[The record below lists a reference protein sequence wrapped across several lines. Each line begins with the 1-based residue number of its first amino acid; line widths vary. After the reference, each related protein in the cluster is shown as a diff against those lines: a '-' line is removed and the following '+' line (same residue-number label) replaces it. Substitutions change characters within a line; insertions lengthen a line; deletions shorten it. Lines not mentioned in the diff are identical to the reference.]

1 MWIDLEHRLLCPVG
15 ELVGGLL
22 QAAELDIAA
31 DVQAEQ
37 TRELAMEMEFR
48 TAGERGQLLDPQG
61 LFEVM
66 LDVSTHA
73 PKTLEIAVPGDDWKG
88 LGLHGDIL

>member
-1 MWIDLEHRLLCPVG
+1 
-15 ELVGGLL
+15 
-22 QAAELDIAA
+22 
-31 DVQAEQ
+31 
-37 TRELAMEMEFR
+37 
-48 TAGERGQLLDPQG
+48 